1 MSSKRKY
8 DTSSFRFL
16 FLRLLFISYLL
27 TSVVFCFIPV
37 NSFSQIIDR
46 IVALVDEQVITLTDL
61 KIAEA
66 FGLYEDELEEE
77 SDKRLFRLLERII
90 NQKIVITATSE
101 DIIIEEEE
109 IEAELKKAEEKL
121 GTGEFQRRLEEFG
134 LRLESL
140 KTYFKEKIL
149 YQNILSRRFGQGVPV
164 NLEEIEN
171 HYRQIYIPSQEKKRL
186 KPRPMMEILDEI
198 ESAIKQEKIKK
209 QKTDWIN
216 NLKKQA
222 EIEIRLVD
230 SNEIEGR
237 NHEIERE

>member
-1 MSSKRKY
+1 M
-8 DTSSFRFL
+8 
-16 FLRLLFISYLL
+16 
-27 TSVVFCFIPV
+27 
-37 NSFSQIIDR
+37 
-46 IVALVDEQVITLTDL
+46 
-61 KIAEA
+61 
-66 FGLYEDELEEE
+66 
-77 SDKRLFRLLERII
+77 RLLERII

-121 GTGEFQRRLEEFG
+121 GPREFQRRLEEFG

-230 SNEIEGR
+230 SNEIEWR

>member
-16 FLRLLFISYLL
+16 FLRLLYIACLL
-27 TSVVFCFIPV
+27 TIVVFCFIPI

-66 FGLYEDELEEE
+66 FGLYEDELAEE
-77 SDKRLFRLLERII
+77 SEKRLLRLLERII

-121 GTGEFQRRLEEFG
+121 GKDSVAASPGPPAMKKIGSGAGFRLTAGTTAIFSSIWRPEAA
-134 LRLESL
+134 
-140 KTYFKEKIL
+140 
-149 YQNILSRRFGQGVPV
+149 
-164 NLEEIEN
+164 
-171 HYRQIYIPSQEKKRL
+171 
-186 KPRPMMEILDEI
+186 PR
-198 ESAIKQEKIKK
+198 S
-209 QKTDWIN
+209 
-216 NLKKQA
+216 
-222 EIEIRLVD
+222 
-230 SNEIEGR
+230 S
-237 NHEIERE
+237 